1 MVSPRTKRIDIN
13 VDRKQIFNDCTAS
26 LGKNAAQR
34 AAAQRGTEMRERERD
49 KDKEERMYMRLAGE
63 RHRRVYS
70 SAAGRHVG
78 TSERGGSERNGQ
90 RPPPVITD
98 VNYVRTRTSAAGR
111 YVYHG

>member
-1 MVSPRTKRIDIN
+1 
-13 VDRKQIFNDCTAS
+13 
-26 LGKNAAQR
+26 
-34 AAAQRGTEMRERERD
+34 
-49 KDKEERMYMRLAGE
+49 MRLAGE
-63 RHRRVYS
+63 HRRVYS

-111 YVYHG
+111 YVHHGGAGEAGGCGGDGELGMTVCAMRVRDGAKR